1 MESVMFGFYRR
12 MIKGQKGQA
21 LPAVLALL
29 VIGGLTIVPGLN
41 YTTTSLNGS
50 RIVSEDI
57 NGAYAAD
64 AGIFETIWALENG
77 LSAPSQTT
85 DNLNRMAVAMQ
96 TENLGEY
103 TLYLDELIQP
113 GEHSDYL
120 DVDTDLVWD
129 DGAQA
134 YHWTTTVTWNPDSG
148 TSEIHL
154 EEVGAKLPAGYSYQ
168 DGSAANFTANL
179 STEEPV
185 ETLDSTGAYLLNW
198 ELPPPLPSVSESDPV
213 ATQEFYI
220 TGSGELEDYY
230 SWVVANRQDVGA
242 VGEISGTR
250 YRITA
255 TATSLED
262 GDTTATIVADVM
274 IGDTT
279 AMLSWRI
286 RN

>member
-1 MESVMFGFYRR
+1 MFELCRQLVR
-12 MIKGQKGQA
+12 GQKGQA

-41 YTTTSLNGS
+41 YATTILNGS

-64 AGIFETIWALENG
+64 AGVFETIWALENG
-77 LSAPSQTT
+77 QSPPSQAT
-85 DNLNRMAVAMQ
+85 DNLNQMAVAME
-96 TENLGEY
+96 TENLGEH
-103 TLYLDELIQP
+103 TLYLDELIEP

-129 DGAQA
+129 EGAQA
-134 YHWTTTVTWNPDSG
+134 YHWTTTVTWSPDSG

-168 DGSAANFTANL
+168 GGSAANFTANL
-179 STEEPV
+179 STDEPT

-198 ELPPPLPSVSESDPV
+198 ELSPPLPSVSESDPV

-220 TGSGELEDYY
+220 TGTGELEDYY
-230 SWVVANRQDVGA
+230 SWVVANREDVGS
-242 VGEISGTR
+242 VGEITGTR

-255 TATSLED
+255 TATRLED
-262 GDTTATIVADVM
+262 GNTTATIVADVM

-279 AMLSWRI
+279 AILSWRI
-286 RN
+286 TN